1 MTIEFLS
8 TALLVIS
15 FITGLIVEAV
25 KKILDSK
32 NKKYSSNVLAIIVS
46 VVVSLASSVTYV
58 FIKHIP
64 FSAMLVVEIVG
75 LTICSFLVATL
86 GYDKVMQTIK
96 QFLSR
101 KNGDG
106 DSDDKTDNK

>member
-1 MTIEFLS
+1 
-8 TALLVIS
+8 
-15 FITGLIVEAV
+15 
-25 KKILDSK
+25 
-32 NKKYSSNVLAIIVS
+32 
-46 VVVSLASSVTYV
+46 
-58 FIKHIP
+58 
-64 FSAMLVVEIVG
+64 MLVVEIVG

>member
-1 MTIEFLS
+1 MRLEGNNTIRKDKEVAVVTIEFLS

-46 VVVSLASSVTYV
+46 VVVSLA
-58 FIKHIP
+58 
-64 FSAMLVVEIVG
+64 
-75 LTICSFLVATL
+75 
-86 GYDKVMQTIK
+86 
-96 QFLSR
+96 
-101 KNGDG
+101 
-106 DSDDKTDNK
+106 